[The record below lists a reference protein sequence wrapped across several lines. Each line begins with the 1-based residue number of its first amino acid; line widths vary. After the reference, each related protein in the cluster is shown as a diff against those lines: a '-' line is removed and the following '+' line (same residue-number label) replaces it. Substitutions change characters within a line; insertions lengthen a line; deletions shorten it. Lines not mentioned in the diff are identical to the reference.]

1 LHYSSQDII
10 WDFLFSLQKEYK
22 TQIFATTHSMDCVKA
37 FTEANENNEDVMVFR
52 LEKDK
57 ADQVKAISIEP
68 SSAKRIAEKNGELR

>member
-1 LHYSSQDII
+1 
-10 WDFLFSLQKEYK
+10 
-22 TQIFATTHSMDCVKA
+22 MDCVKA